1 MWLSD
6 RSRHVEKKLTNLEY
20 RSKRNNIQID
30 EVAEENGETR
40 DDCER
45 KVKEIFMHKLE
56 SKNDI
61 IIEGAHRAKKKK
73 QIWQE
78 GSTYNNSV

>member
-45 KVKEIFMHKLE
+45 KVKKIFMHKLKLE
-56 SKNDI
+56 NDI
-61 IIEGAHRAKKKK
+61 IIEGAHRAKKEK

>member
-1 MWLSD
+1 
-6 RSRHVEKKLTNLEY
+6 
-20 RSKRNNIQID
+20 
-30 EVAEENGETR
+30 
-40 DDCER
+40 
-45 KVKEIFMHKLE
+45 MHKLE
-56 SKNDI
+56 LKNDI